1 MATEEGLE
9 VSQAGRNED
18 PGGGFLVGGQREGV
32 ATPTPQSESWA
43 TQCKETIPGI
53 MLKMPSFLDFTNTK
67 SRGKSRASVEN
78 RESGTGDVGWL
89 LARIPEEERRKV
101 QMPPGP

>member
-1 MATEEGLE
+1 MLPITEM
-9 VSQAGRNED
+9 QPQCFPD
-18 PGGGFLVGGQREGV
+18 ICFI
-32 ATPTPQSESWA
+32 PTMMSTQVPTTESWA

-53 MLKMPSFLDFTNTK
+53 MLKMPSFLDFINTK

-78 RESGTGDVGWL
+78 RESGTGDVSWL

-101 QMPPGP
+101 EKPPGP